1 MSLFPTDDR
10 FFGDDSRTV
19 AQIVTRRHPLAFAVY
34 SVVFL
39 LGCVFVFHAY
49 GPHTESELFPGIS
62 RWWIAAW
69 KWMMVSGGLGAMVCL
84 STKPRTDGHWP
95 DLADLLHLEGIA
107 AIVAGFGLLT
117 YTVAIVD
124 LTGFAD
130 ARPALLIY
138 GALIL
143 GHVWRG
149 WQAISDGRRLEVLAE
164 RYQDIEGED
173 HGD

>member
-19 AQIVTRRHPLAFAVY
+19 AQIVSRRHPLAFAVY
-34 SVVFL
+34 GAVFL
-39 LGCVFVFHAY
+39 IGMVFVVHAY

-62 RWWIAAW
+62 RYWIAAW

-84 STKPRTDGHWP
+84 CTKPRTDGHWP

-107 AIVAGFGLLT
+107 AMVAGFGLAT
-117 YTVAIVD
+117 YLFAIVD
-124 LTGFAD
+124 LTGFVT
-130 ARPALLIY
+130 ARPAILIY
-138 GALIL
+138 GALIV

-149 WQAISDGRRLEVLAE
+149 GQAISDGRRLEVLAQ
-164 RYQDIEGED
+164 RYQDMGAEEHD
-173 HGD
+173 D